1 MGPSRRQFLCRLPQ
15 EAKWSNSPSQPRRP
29 TRKTCSR
36 AYNCSLERKG
46 FPYDPHHLTD
56 RQGGSSLNGTTQNGK
71 ALPPEWQRD
80 AQSRLEHGERIL
92 ATFEPD
98 LDQRLFFARG
108 LVLLTDRRVLAADED
123 GRPGAGALR
132 WQAWPLGPDTTLKA
146 QEYGGAG
153 VLELVG
159 PEGRLGHWRFTAGRG
174 PEAQRMLQ
182 QFALLRA
189 SQDGAPPPV
198 DSVCPSCGAPIS
210 PEDGR
215 CLACSP
221 EPTTPSVSG
230 LLRLFR
236 FTRPHA
242 RLIVFGFLLTFAS
255 TTASLIPIYL
265 TQPLLD
271 KVLIPHQNEKPADF
285 GLVPWYL
292 SGMVGAALL
301 AWLLDWGRVYT
312 LARASER
319 VSADL
324 RSKTYAHLQRLSLE
338 FFGGKRTGDLM
349 ARISNDSDRLC
360 NFLSINLVDFATD
373 ILMIVMTATI
383 LLTMDPLLAAAALCP
398 FPVIAWMVYRV
409 RGRLLRGYR
418 QAGVAWSAMTSVLA
432 DTIPGIRVVKAFAQE
447 QREIERF
454 DHSNDRVFYAND
466 RLNRVWA
473 VFSPT
478 VTLMTTSGLL
488 IVWSFACW
496 RAFHHPVTVG
506 VLTVVIAYI
515 TRFYSRIESMIRMA
529 SATQRAAASAQ
540 RIFEILDR
548 VPSVPEPV
556 RPVAPGRLQ
565 GSIDLRAVRFKYGVR
580 EVLHGLDLKIEPG
593 EMIGIVGPTG
603 AGKSTLINLIC
614 RFYDVAVGAILV
626 DSTDIRSF
634 PVEEYRKNIGIV
646 LQDPFLFY
654 GTIAEN
660 IAYGRPG
667 ATREQVVAAARAA
680 RAHEFILRLP
690 NGYDSLVG
698 ERGQSLSGGER
709 QRISIAR
716 ALLTD
721 PRILILDE
729 ATSSIDTETERKI
742 QAALENLVKDRTT
755 LAIAH
760 RLSTLRRAD
769 RLVVL
774 ERGLIVE
781 IGSHDELLRA
791 NGTYARLHRAQME
804 VMQGHAI

>member
-1 MGPSRRQFLCRLPQ
+1 LS
-15 EAKWSNSPSQPRRP
+15 
-29 TRKTCSR
+29 
-36 AYNCSLERKG
+36 
-46 FPYDPHHLTD
+46 
-56 RQGGSSLNGTTQNGK
+56 GTTQNGK
-71 ALPPEWQRD
+71 ALPAEWHRD
-80 AQSRLEHGERIL
+80 AQSRLEPGETVL

-108 LVLLTDRRVLAADED
+108 LVLLTDRRLLAADED
-123 GRPGAGALR
+123 GRPGPGQLHWQEWAL
-132 WQAWPLGPDTTLKA
+132 GSDITLKA
-146 QEYGGAG
+146 QEQGGAG
-153 VLELVG
+153 VLELIG
-159 PEGRLGHWRFTAGRG
+159 PEGRLGHWRYTAGRAS
-174 PEAQRMLQ
+174 EAQRLLQ
-182 QFALLRA
+182 RLALLRA
-189 SQDGAPPPV
+189 SQAGAPPPV
-198 DSVCPSCGAPIS
+198 DSVCPSCGAAIR
-210 PEDGR
+210 PEEGR

-221 EPTTPSVSG
+221 EPTPPSVSG
-230 LLRLFR
+230 LLRLFK

-255 TTASLIPIYL
+255 TAASLIPPYL
-265 TQPLLD
+265 TRPLLD
-271 KVLIPHQNEKPADF
+271 DVLIPHQEYGDANF
-285 GLVPWYL
+285 GLVPCYL
-292 SGMVGAALL
+292 LGMAGAALL
-301 AWLLDWGRVYT
+301 AWFLDWGRVYKMS
-312 LARASER
+312 RASER

-324 RSKTYAHLQRLSLE
+324 RSTTYAHLQRLSLE

-349 ARISNDSDRLC
+349 ARISNDSERLC

-373 ILMIVMTATI
+373 LLMIGMTLVI
-383 LLTMDPLLAAAALCP
+383 LLSIDPLLALAAFFP
-398 FPVIAWMVYRV
+398 FPVIVWMVYRV
-409 RGRLLRGYR
+409 RDRLLRGYR
-418 QAGVAWSAMTSVLA
+418 QAGVAWGAMTSVLA

-454 DHSNDRVFYAND
+454 DHSNDRVFHAND

-473 VFSPT
+473 LFSPT
-478 VTLMTTSGLL
+478 VTLMTTGGLL

-496 RAFHHPVTVG
+496 RVFHHLVTVG
-506 VLTVVIAYI
+506 VLTMFLAYMA
-515 TRFYSRIESMIRMA
+515 RFYVRIESMIRMA

-548 VPSVPEPV
+548 LPSVPEPV
-556 RPVAPGRLQ
+556 RPITPGRLK
-565 GSIDLRAVRFKYGVR
+565 GSIELQSVRFKYGAR

-626 DSTDIRSF
+626 DGTDIRSF

-646 LQDPFLFY
+646 LQEPFLFY

-660 IAYGRPG
+660 IGYGRPG
-667 ATREQVVAAARAA
+667 ATPEQVVAAARAA

-721 PRILILDE
+721 PRLLILDE
-729 ATSSIDTETERKI
+729 ATSSVDTETEREI
-742 QAALENLVKDRTT
+742 QAALENLVKGRTT

-774 ERGLIVE
+774 ERGRIVE

-791 NGTYARLHRAQME
+791 DGIYARLHRAQME